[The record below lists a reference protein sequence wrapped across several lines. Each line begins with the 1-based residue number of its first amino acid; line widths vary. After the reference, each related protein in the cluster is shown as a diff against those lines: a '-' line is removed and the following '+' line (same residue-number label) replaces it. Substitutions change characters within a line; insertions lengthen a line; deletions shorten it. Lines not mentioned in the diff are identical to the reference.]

1 MINIGPTAD
10 GIIDAIFEERL
21 RQLGQWLSVNGE
33 AIYPSKPWKYQNDTL
48 NSNVW
53 YTQNNG
59 NVYAIL
65 LQFPKDGIVNIGAP
79 VITSSTNVKMLGYSN
94 AIKWSGKI
102 NNAGLMIDISS
113 INIASLPSV
122 WAWVFKLQNVQ

>member
-1 MINIGPTAD
+1 M
-10 GIIDAIFEERL
+10 
-21 RQLGQWLSVNGE
+21 
-33 AIYPSKPWKYQNDTL
+33 